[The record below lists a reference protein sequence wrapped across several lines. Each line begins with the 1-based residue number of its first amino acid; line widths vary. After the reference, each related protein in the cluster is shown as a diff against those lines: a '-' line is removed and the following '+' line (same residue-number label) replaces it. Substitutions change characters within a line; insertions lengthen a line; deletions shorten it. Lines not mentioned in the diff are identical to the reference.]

1 MSNIKWVMGV
11 AALAAF
17 LTLGLAGTATAFHG
31 GGVAHCDGCHSMHNS
46 PENPVAGNA
55 NTTLLKGSDA
65 SSTCLNCHAGAGS
78 SHSYHSLSTDATVW
92 SPGGDFFWL
101 TQSYTNTNW
110 SGSVTSDPDNMGH
123 NVIALDFGL
132 TVDGT
137 NTSAPGGGYPSA
149 LLGCQSCH
157 DPHGQVASG
166 GTANG
171 QLPISVSGSYGAVPV
186 TGTIATS
193 WGCPF
198 EGEVSLDRLLFVAE
212 AIADTGVSEI
222 AVADTI
228 GVADPW
234 NVVERVNEIRQVI
247 GDIPLRAHFH
257 NTRNTGIANAYAAV
271 QAGVTT
277 LDSSVGGLGG
287 CPFAPRA
294 TGNIPTEDLVYMLD
308 RAGIATGVDLDDVI
322 AVSNGLAE
330 LMNHPL
336 EAMLPRAGGFP
347 EAS

>member
-1 MSNIKWVMGV
+1 MPERVQIVEVGPRDGLQNESSILTTDQKVCMICDLANSGLSRIEAVSFAHPDKVPQMADAEAVMASLPQRDNVSYSGLILNWRGWRRAADTSVDEINMNVSASNTFNLKNQGSATEDSINVLGEV
-11 AALAAF
+11 VQEASA
-17 LTLGLAGTATAFHG
+17 LGL
-31 GGVAHCDGCHSMHNS
+31 
-46 PENPVAGNA
+46 
-55 NTTLLKGSDA
+55 
-65 SSTCLNCHAGAGS
+65 
-78 SHSYHSLSTDATVW
+78 
-92 SPGGDFFWL
+92 
-101 TQSYTNTNW
+101 
-110 SGSVTSDPDNMGH
+110 
-123 NVIALDFGL
+123 
-132 TVDGT
+132 
-137 NTSAPGGGYPSA
+137 
-149 LLGCQSCH
+149 
-157 DPHGQVASG
+157 
-166 GTANG
+166 
-171 QLPISVSGSYGAVPV
+171 PV
-186 TGTIATS
+186 TGTIATT

-234 NVVERVNEIRQVI
+234 NVVRRVNEVRQVI

-287 CPFAPRA
+287 CPFAPKA

-308 RAGIATGVDLDDVI
+308 RAGIATGVGLDDVI
-322 AVSNGLAE
+322 AASNGLAE

-347 EAS
+347 EQSLETLQRLDEEE